1 MAEEKYFDL
10 KIISPNRIF
19 YQGKASMVEL
29 NTLEGRIGI
38 YRRHLPVTTVLEPG
52 IAVITEEGGTKE
64 AALHAGFVEILPDKI
79 TILAEIIEWP
89 SEIDENRAQSALER
103 AKKRL
108 ESRTPQTDIARAE
121 TALQRALAR
130 INVLK

>member
-1 MAEEKYFDL
+1 M
-10 KIISPNRIF
+10 
-19 YQGKASMVEL
+19 
-29 NTLEGRIGI
+29 
-38 YRRHLPVTTVLEPG
+38 
-52 IAVITEEGGTKE
+52 
-64 AALHAGFVEILPDKI
+64 EILPDKI

-108 ESRTPQTDIARAE
+108 ESRTPETDIARAE
-121 TALQRALAR
+121 TALQRAMAR

>member
-1 MAEEKYFDL
+1 MAKEFTLYIVTPERVFFEGPVD
-10 KIISPNRIF
+10 
-19 YQGKASMVEL
+19 MVEF
-29 NTLEGRIGI
+29 NTTEGEIGV
-38 YRRHLPVTTVLEPG
+38 LPGHIPLTVIVSPG
-52 IAVITEEGGTKE
+52 ILRIHENGELKE

-79 TILAEIIEWP
+79 TILAEIIEWT

-108 ESRTPQTDIARAE
+108 ESRTPQTEIARAE